1 MKGVSASRT
10 VSLPPHHTSGASP
23 APLGRPL
30 RFQAGGT
37 LGEDAFYVERPADQ
51 ELPEA
56 LARGELCYVL
66 TTRQMGKSSLRVRV
80 MARLEAQGIACA
92 SIDLTAIGTDNATVA
107 TWYYG
112 LTSEIAEQL
121 GLDEPDEFWDRNVGL
136 GPVHCFSRYLED
148 EILDQVA
155 RSHNNSDNNGNG
167 GGQVVVFI
175 DEIDAT
181 LSLPF
186 PRDDF
191 FAAIRA
197 LYNRRAE
204 RLANRRLTFCLL
216 GVAEPA
222 ELIEDPTRTP
232 FNIGRAIRLED
243 FTREE
248 MALFERGLDALLE
261 EPGPSAAA
269 RLDEIFDW
277 TSGHPYMTQRICE
290 DLVSTE
296 QGFSVDRVVHAR
308 FLAPKRIED
317 PNLSDAEKRFDLR
330 DTSRPGRRHT
340 IASTTRIQSMLQLY
354 RCLLT
359 GEQTVTADPG
369 DPIQLALRLTGMAAE
384 RHSSGGPQVLQVRNR
399 VFRQV
404 FDAGWIR
411 RQEADRAIAAPLA
424 LWLESQRS
432 DDFALGGKALA
443 GIQEWAEG
451 RSDLTPDEQ
460 AFLRTCVRVEGMRT
474 QATMRRHG
482 RKVLIAVLSYA
493 VIVLAGLLVAVGWQ
507 YQRAESEALRALS
520 EAARAT
526 REKKNAEQQTFKAEE
541 ERRRAN
547 REARAARKAEKQAKE
562 EARKAQEAKS
572 RADENAAQA
581 KTARRQVRAEATH
594 ARRSTANSD
603 VHRLALLS
611 EAASEASNTIRR
623 QLLAVETFRSLAR
636 ASRSMVLTA
645 LRTLSDAVN
654 GISANTPLVGHAGQV
669 VFAAFSPDGNRV
681 VTVSHDKTARVWRAD
696 DTRQPVVLRG
706 HDSAVVSA
714 AFSPDGS
721 WIATASADNTARV
734 WRADGTGQPVILR
747 GHDEA
752 VINVAFSPNGSRV
765 VTASNDN
772 TARVWRADGTGQPVI
787 LRGHDKAVIDAA
799 FSPNGSRVVTAS
811 DDTTARVWRAD
822 GTGQPVVLRGH
833 DNSVNSAAFSPN
845 GLWVVTASEDKTARV
860 WRADGTGQPV
870 VLDGHDN
877 AVRNA
882 AFSPDG

>member
-167 GGQVVVFI
+167 GGQVVVFT

-482 RKVLIAVLSYA
+482 RKVLIAVLSCPMQSSY
-493 VIVLAGLLVAVGWQ
+493 
-507 YQRAESEALRALS
+507 LRACWWPWDGNTS
-520 EAARAT
+520 
-526 REKKNAEQQTFKAEE
+526 
-541 ERRRAN
+541 
-547 REARAARKAEKQAKE
+547 
-562 EARKAQEAKS
+562 
-572 RADENAAQA
+572 
-581 KTARRQVRAEATH
+581 ARR
-594 ARRSTANSD
+594 ARRSAPSARPHEPPGRKRTPSNRPSKPRKKGAEPIARPGRQG
-603 VHRLALLS
+603 RLR
-611 EAASEASNTIRR
+611 NRPKKK
-623 QLLAVETFRSLAR
+623 LAR
-636 ASRSMVLTA
+636 PKRPSRGRMRMRRRPRRRGARFGPRRPTPGVPRRTA
-645 LRTLSDAVN
+645 TYTGWLCSQRLPVRQATLF
-654 GISANTPLVGHAGQV
+654 VG
-669 VFAAFSPDGNRV
+669 SC
-681 VTVSHDKTARVWRAD
+681 SLWRPFGAW
-696 DTRQPVVLRG
+696 PELLG
-706 HDSAVVSA
+706 
-714 AFSPDGS
+714 P
-721 WIATASADNTARV
+721 WY
-734 WRADGTGQPVILR
+734 
-747 GHDEA
+747 
-752 VINVAFSPNGSRV
+752 
-765 VTASNDN
+765 
-772 TARVWRADGTGQPVI
+772 
-787 LRGHDKAVIDAA
+787 
-799 FSPNGSRVVTAS
+799 
-811 DDTTARVWRAD
+811 
-822 GTGQPVVLRGH
+822 
-833 DNSVNSAAFSPN
+833 
-845 GLWVVTASEDKTARV
+845 
-860 WRADGTGQPV
+860 
-870 VLDGHDN
+870 
-877 AVRNA
+877 
-882 AFSPDG
+882 